1 MTKNILI
8 TGGAGFIGSN
18 FVHHLFDRFPEY
30 RIKVLD
36 ALTYAGDVANLP
48 VGGLQG
54 GRMEFVYGDV
64 RNGELVNA
72 LVAESDIVVQRLEAC
87 GALVGGCS
95 RCTHLGHCELLAARV
110 PQAGWGA

>member
-64 RNGELVNA
+64 RNGELVTSTSYA
-72 LVAESDIVVQRLEAC
+72 V
-87 GALVGGCS
+87 CS
-95 RCTHLGHCELLAARV
+95 ATNRQPKISLIQFLNHFFTMHL
-110 PQAGWGA
+110 P

>member
-1 MTKNILI
+1 MTKTILVV
-8 TGGAGFIGSN
+8 GGAGFIGSN
-18 FVHHLFDRFPEY
+18 FVHYLFNRFPEY

-48 VGGLQG
+48 TGGFEG

-72 LVAESDIVVQRLEAC
+72 LVAESNMVVHFAAESHVTRSIYYNRLFFETDC
-87 GALVGGCS
+87 
-95 RCTHLGHCELLAARV
+95 LGTQTVASAFTR
-110 PQAGWGA
+110 